1 MPDLQPGEPDDL
13 TIQRVLG
20 GDTNAFSLLV
30 ERHWKHVLGTCIRI
44 TRNRD
49 TAEDCTQI
57 SLTMAFERLGQFRSE
72 APFAAWLTR
81 IAANVALSHLRK
93 ERPGNVAEYSL
104 DGVDEGHSAIQIR
117 DSRLDPEA
125 ACYRREIAAL
135 LQREIDAL
143 PPKFRII
150 VVLRELHGLSTAQTA
165 QAVGIGLE
173 AVKSRLFRAHR
184 RMRRRLKSAT
194 ARA

>member
-13 TIQRVLG
+13 TVQRVLS

-30 ERHWKHVLGTCIRI
+30 ERHRGNVLGTCIRI

-49 TAEDCTQI
+49 TAEDCAQI
-57 SLTMAFERLGQFRSE
+57 SFTAAFERLGQFRSE

-93 ERPGNVAEYSL
+93 EKPL
-104 DGVDEGHSAIQIR
+104 DGDDTGNPAIQIR

-125 ACYRREIAAL
+125 ACYHRELAAL
-135 LQREIDAL
+135 LAREIEAL
-143 PPKFRII
+143 PPKVRII

-165 QAVGIGLE
+165 RTLGIGLE